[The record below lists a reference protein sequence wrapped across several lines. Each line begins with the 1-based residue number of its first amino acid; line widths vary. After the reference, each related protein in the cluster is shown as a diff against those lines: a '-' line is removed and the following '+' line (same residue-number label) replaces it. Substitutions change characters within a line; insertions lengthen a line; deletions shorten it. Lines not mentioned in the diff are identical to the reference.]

1 MPFWEVYPDREQED
15 EEKARFTQL
24 APPPADGSLGA
35 FAPADIIVPGH
46 PPRRLHWSATPH
58 RSATGETQAILLIGS
73 LLPIAEPKVST
84 PDQPA
89 TDDSMSAAPGGNLA
103 RHVPIGL
110 VTLDREGV
118 VTDANDAVGAL
129 LGRPLAVGDAFEP
142 WLAASAPEAVLR
154 DPVLREWRDNVWRR
168 QMSRAFSLASAD
180 GLLKEIELRPRLLPA
195 GHLLLM
201 LSDVTESRRAEDA
214 LRTSE
219 AKYRGLFRELPT
231 GIALADRTGALVEGN
246 PALEKL
252 SGFSR
257 ADLRRLRL
265 EDLVCF
271 DAGTS
276 SPNDQ
281 ARPASLITRDGSR
294 QPVVVS
300 QGSLCNTAG
309 EAVLQA
315 CFFLPRPTPQTS
327 EQPAPAHV
335 PPAPTSDDPRHQWRD
350 LAFENARTAILV
362 TDLRGRIRAANPA
375 AARFFATDP
384 SALEGVALYRLFRP
398 EDPAGFSREVSSQL
412 NSAKSWNRETPFH
425 THEGRPAGTCR
436 AEITP
441 VNTPGASGLLC
452 LLQPVF
458 NPVATP

>member
-1 MPFWEVYPDREQED
+1 
-15 EEKARFTQL
+15 
-24 APPPADGSLGA
+24 
-35 FAPADIIVPGH
+35 
-46 PPRRLHWSATPH
+46 
-58 RSATGETQAILLIGS
+58 
-73 LLPIAEPKVST
+73 
-84 PDQPA
+84 
-89 TDDSMSAAPGGNLA
+89 
-103 RHVPIGL
+103 
-110 VTLDREGV
+110 VTA
-118 VTDANDAVGAL
+118 ANDAVGAL
-129 LGRPLAVGDAFEP
+129 LGRPLAAGDTFEP
-142 WLAASAPEAVLR
+142 WLAASAPETVLR

-180 GLLKEIELRPRLLPA
+180 GLLKEIELRPRLLA
-195 GHLLLM
+195 GGHLLLM

-271 DAGTS
+271 DAEPE
-276 SPNDQ
+276 SPGSQ
-281 ARPASLITRDGSR
+281 TRPATLITRDGSR

-300 QGSLCNTAG
+300 QGALCNTAG
-309 EAVLQA
+309 EPVLQS
-315 CFFLPRPTPQTS
+315 CFFLPPPSPPTPTPPD
-327 EQPAPAHV
+327 QPSVAPTPAQDPLAPA
-335 PPAPTSDDPRHQWRD
+335 SDDPRLQWRD
-350 LAFENARTAILV
+350 LAFDHARTAMLV

-412 NSAKSWNRETPFH
+412 NAAKSWNRETPFH

-441 VNTPGASGLLC
+441 VNGPAAAGLLC

-458 NPVATP
+458 SPVSPT